1 MINGIASSIEGGSY
15 VTVNKSSNEEG
26 YYRTEFLPGCKVK
39 FVSGDKNID
48 LIEGFDRYYVPNDFK
63 VNKGETWE
71 LKIVLPNGKE
81 YRSSPET
88 LIEEVLISDIES
100 KYDLEL
106 FYDEPEKRFAPGH
119 KILISFQ
126 EPPDNEN
133 YYYYEYKSY
142 ETEAYCIICNAGVLR
157 NGECLSTAG
166 IRWARPYFTYN
177 CDSPCWKIRVNEKI
191 KIFDDEF
198 TNGKFIENL
207 EVAEVPLYSKRDIL
221 VELQQYSISYDAYKY
236 YKSIKDL
243 VENNGGLNAPLPSVL
258 IGNLYNTIDEDEI
271 VLGRFTVASGSS
283 KSIYIPRRKLA
294 GNDIRG
300 PKAAVIEK
308 FGDRVPQPLS
318 RFDYPIFA
326 SCDEGAYRTGI
337 KPLNW
342 PDNE

>member
-1 MINGIASSIEGGSY
+1 M
-15 VTVNKSSNEEG
+15 
-26 YYRTEFLPGCKVK
+26 
-39 FVSGDKNID
+39 
-48 LIEGFDRYYVPNDFK
+48 
-63 VNKGETWE
+63 
-71 LKIVLPNGKE
+71 PNGKE

-88 LIEEVLISDIES
+88 LIDEVSISNIES

-106 FYDEPEKRFAPGH
+106 YYDVPDKRFAPGH
-119 KILISFQ
+119 RILISFQ
-126 EPPDNEN
+126 EPEDQEN

-142 ETEAYCIICNAGVLR
+142 ETEPYCVICNAGVLR
-157 NGECLSTAG
+157 NGECISTAG

-177 CDSPCWKIRVNEKI
+177 CDSPCWKIRVNEKV

-243 VENNGGLNAPLPSVL
+243 IENNGGLNAPLPSVL
-258 IGNLYNTIDEDEI
+258 IGNLFNTKNQDEI

-283 KSIYIPRRKLA
+283 KSIYIPRRKLE

-300 PKAAVIEK
+300 PKQAVIEK

-326 SCDEGAYRTGI
+326 SCDEGAYRTGF

-342 PDNE
+342 PNND